1 MQLTPNA
8 EADRTATLVEAAPV
22 PPRALRVTALPDF
35 RLAIS
40 FEDGLTGVVD
50 CRPLIHSATAGVFA
64 ALQDPAEFATVHLQY
79 GAVTWA
85 CHLDLAPDAM
95 YDAICRDRVWAPR

>member
-8 EADRTATLVEAAPV
+8 EADRTAALVEAAPI
-22 PPRALRVTALPDF
+22 PPRALAVTALHDF

-40 FEDGLTGVVD
+40 FEDGLTGEVD
-50 CRPLIHSATAGVFA
+50 CRPLIHSASAGVFA
-64 ALQDPAEFATVHLQY
+64 ALQDPVEFATAHLQF

-85 CHLDLAPDAM
+85 CQVDLAPDAM
-95 YDAICRDRVWAPR
+95 YDAIRRDRVWTPR